1 MRNYTHEP
9 PAPPDGLGA
18 YDRRVLT
25 VPVGDCT
32 ATVSGSGDVPL
43 LGFGCFFL
51 LQRAVLKGNNAELYG
66 EFVDGCAAYGPP
78 GPNPNS
84 GAGPYIIQLYEDTSS
99 LDS

>member
-1 MRNYTHEP
+1 MGNYTHAP

-25 VPVGDCT
+25 IPMGDCT
-32 ATVSGSGDVPL
+32 TAISGSGDIPL

-51 LQRAVLKGNNAELYG
+51 LQKAVQRGNNAELYG
-66 EFVDGCAAYGPP
+66 EFIDGCGAYGAP
-78 GPNPNS
+78 GPNPGS
-84 GAGPYIIQLYEDTSS
+84 GPGPYIIQLYEDTGS